1 MSFSTPLRMLLV
13 LVLAAAVYC
22 PLLAQTLDPAFE
34 PTVAF
39 TATQQPATMRA
50 LVEQADG
57 RLLVAGDFA
66 MFNNR
71 AVANLVRLWPDG
83 RVDTTFV
90 APAFAGGQILALAAD
105 AQGRVLAVGEFTS
118 VGGQSRTGVARLSTT
133 GALDATFNPNMR
145 APSSSLTPQVRA
157 VLVQPDGNIVLGGYF
172 VAAGAGG
179 SAVPN
184 VLRVLPSGQP
194 DASFVPAVPY
204 SGQVNALLLQPSGKL
219 LVAGNMYG
227 SFLELV
233 RRLLPNG
240 SLDPAFTT
248 VPANQTVAGIGLS
261 MANTANGF
269 VLAGA
274 FISVGNQTR
283 ASVARFLNDGTLDP
297 TFTSPLP
304 NVMPATPLNA
314 VVALPTGKVIIGGA
328 TGAFALRG
336 LLPNGSPDPDYLDPA
351 QFSPPFSTVYALVA
365 QPNGNLLVAG
375 AFPRIAGQRRSG
387 LARLLAPG
395 ALASHSAAAAEA
407 LVLYP
412 NPAHDQLH
420 VRLEAAARPQR
431 LVLLDVLGR
440 PVLTQPVLAQPM
452 PPTAE
457 LSLAT
462 GPLRPGVYVL
472 QVECATG
479 TLSRWVVV
487 Q

>member
-1 MSFSTPLRMLLV
+1 MSFSTPLLLV
-13 LVLAAAVYC
+13 LALASAAHC
-22 PLLAQTLDPAFE
+22 PLLAQSLDPAFE

-39 TATQQPATMRA
+39 TASQQPATMRA
-50 LVEQADG
+50 LVEQPDG
-57 RLLVAGDFA
+57 RLLVAGDFT

-71 AVANLVRLWPDG
+71 AVAGLVRLWPNG
-83 RVDTTFV
+83 QVDTTFV
-90 APAFAGGQILALAAD
+90 APAFAGGQILALATD
-105 AQGRVLAVGEFTS
+105 AQGRVLAVGEFTA
-118 VGGQSRTGVARLSTT
+118 VDGQARMGVARLSSS

-145 APSSSLTPQVRA
+145 TPTSLTPQVRA

-172 VAAGAGG
+172 VAAGPNG

-184 VLRVLPSGQP
+184 VLRVLPNGQP

-204 SGQVNALLLQPSGKL
+204 SGSVNALLLQPSGKL

-227 SFLELV
+227 TSLEMV

-240 SLDPAFTT
+240 GLDPAFTT
-248 VPANQTVAGIGLS
+248 VPANQTVAGRGLS

-283 ASVARFLNDGTLDP
+283 ASVARFFNDGTLDP
-297 TFTSPLP
+297 AFTSPLP
-304 NVMPATPLNA
+304 NVMPATQLNA

-328 TGAFALRG
+328 VGAFALRG
-336 LLPNGSPDPDYLDPA
+336 LLPDGSPDPDYLDPA
-351 QFSPPFSTVYALVA
+351 QVGPPFSAVYALVA

-375 AFPRIAGQRRSG
+375 AFPRIAGQRRYG

-395 ALASHSAAAAEA
+395 ALARRSAAAADDA
-407 LVLYP
+407 LVVYP

-420 VRLEAAARPQR
+420 LQLAATARPRR

-440 PVLTQPVLAQPM
+440 PVLTQPV

-457 LSLAT
+457 FSLAT
-462 GPLRPGVYVL
+462 EALRPGVYVL
-472 QVECATG
+472 RVEYATG
-479 TLSRWVVV
+479 TLSRRVVV